1 MYSVILA
8 AVNGDGSVGITGS
21 GQTLRCIGNKTVYA
35 GQTVDTDGRYI
46 YGNMSTRGSSFV
58 PIISAA
64 IPYVF
69 AQGNL
74 EESPGS
80 PGGGGGL

>member
-58 PIISAA
+58 PIAAA

-69 AQGNL
+69 AKGNL
-74 EESPGS
+74 EETPGS
-80 PGGGGGL
+80 ASGGGL